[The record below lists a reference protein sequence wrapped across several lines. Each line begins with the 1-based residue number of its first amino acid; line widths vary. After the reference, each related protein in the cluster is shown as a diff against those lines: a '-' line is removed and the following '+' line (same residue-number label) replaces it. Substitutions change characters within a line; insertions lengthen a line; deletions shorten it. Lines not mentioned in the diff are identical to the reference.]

1 MALACNIHIHVY
13 IQDTPLE
20 WPCLQTKA
28 RNYRNDRSKMNQN
41 TMDLY
46 YTDTWLRYGLQPGH
60 IIGLL
65 PAPQV
70 DNWTPRH
77 GQSCN
82 CFAGNDSSTRTCI
95 ATSCPRQPTDVIY
108 SYAAYSFWGYARISY
123 SMDHLPHQFRE
134 VRYSY
139 VRSTSHWLNGIHH
152 PEVAIMIYHL
162 YIWTW
167 MFPKI
172 VVPPNHPF

>member
-1 MALACNIHIHVY
+1 MWHWHAIYTIHVY

-20 WPCLQTKA
+20 WPCLQTKI

-46 YTDTWLRYGLQPGH
+46 YAHTWLRYGLQPGH
-60 IIGLL
+60 IIGLP

-108 SYAAYSFWGYARISY
+108 SDAAYSFWGMLGYPIQWITCHISSGRCAIRRFGQHRIG
-123 SMDHLPHQFRE
+123 SMAFIIQNLLP
-134 VRYSY
+134 YDLS
-139 VRSTSHWLNGIHH
+139 SIH
-152 PEVAIMIYHL
+152 
-162 YIWTW
+162 T
-167 MFPKI
+167 
-172 VVPPNHPF
+172 